1 MPDVY
6 GTARGR
12 VRARLASPVAARA
25 RARRHAHFFAATGL
39 QPGMRV
45 VDVGCGTLGLRGLEP
60 ELDITG
66 VDRVERPQ
74 YPGPFVLADAT
85 RRLPFDDGEFDL
97 AYASSVIEH
106 IEPAA
111 RPAFAAEVRRVARG
125 WFVQT
130 PAWSF
135 PIEPH
140 ALLPAAHWPPAAVRR
155 PYWRP
160 GQELARVAGGGSL
173 GVGWPR
179 CSPPRSPATSS
190 QGRRSS
196 WPSGGIR
203 AASPI
208 RPATSRRCTP
218 TTPTTRRGTC
228 WRARCASASA
238 TRR

>member
-25 RARRHAHFFAATGL
+25 RARRHARFFAATGL
-39 QPGMRV
+39 RPGMRV

-60 ELDITG
+60 GLDITG

-74 YPGPFVLADAT
+74 YPGPFVQADAT
-85 RRLPFDDGEFDL
+85 VRLPFDDDAFDL
-97 AYASSVIEH
+97 AYASSVVEH

-111 RPAFAAEVRRVARG
+111 RPAFAAEIRRVARG

-140 ALLPAAHWPPAAVRR
+140 ALLPAAHWLPARIRR
-155 PYWRP
+155 PYWRL
-160 GQELARVAGGGSL
+160 GAAGGWEDIRL
-173 GVGWPR
+173 L
-179 CSPPRSPATSS
+179 
-190 QGRRSS
+190 RRGELEALFGEPIVAERMGGLVKS
-196 WPSGGIR
+196 WIALR
-203 AASPI
+203 AVD
-208 RPATSRRCTP
+208 RPA
-218 TTPTTRRGTC
+218 
-228 WRARCASASA
+228 
-238 TRR
+238 